1 MGKQKQLHQI
11 NFKDNQYYVGEIQLT
26 TVKSITDAIK
36 QKQQVMRV
44 FINGRK
50 CVQREKLNIIKARPH
65 KAAK

>member
-36 QKQQVMRV
+36 QKQQVMQV